1 VSDGCGRQLP
11 SLYLRRDIVWEF
23 LLTAPRFDSAAVAAA
38 LGARGV
44 TFLGA
49 GTFGDTWRVDDRAVK
64 IICAEGYLP
73 QRVAREVAGLSRVRS
88 PYVVQLID
96 TKTVSL
102 GGKDFPALVFEY
114 VSGGDLQQAIDN
126 SRIPEPDQAS
136 ALLVGLLT
144 GVRDLHR
151 ADGTVHRDVKPA
163 NVALRDG
170 AWNQPVLLDLG
181 LARANTET
189 TVTIYPGLLGTTAFM
204 APEQLAGRRA
214 RKAADLFAVGV
225 SVRAALVGRHPF
237 YEPGSSYTIDEA
249 IAKISAGPVALPPNT
264 PELVRDV
271 LDRLVQPAEYE
282 RGSATSNLRR
292 LGIAE

>member
-1 VSDGCGRQLP
+1 
-11 SLYLRRDIVWEF
+11 
-23 LLTAPRFDSAAVAAA
+23 
-38 LGARGV
+38 
-44 TFLGA
+44 
-49 GTFGDTWRVDDRAVK
+49 
-64 IICAEGYLP
+64 
-73 QRVAREVAGLSRVRS
+73 
-88 PYVVQLID
+88 
-96 TKTVSL
+96 VSL

-114 VSGGDLQQAIDN
+114 VPGGDLQQAIDS

-136 ALLVGLLT
+136 ALLAGLLT

-170 AWNQPVLLDLG
+170 AWDQPVLLDLG

-189 TVTIYPGLLGTTAFM
+189 TVTIYPGLVGTTAFM

-237 YEPGSSYTIDEA
+237 YEPGSNYTIDEA
-249 IAKISAGPVALPPNT
+249 IAKISAGPVALPPDT

-271 LDRLVQPAEYE
+271 LDRLVQPAEHE

-292 LGIAE
+292 LGISE